1 MCCKACGEM
10 LTEDIERELE
20 KAVEVLERGGVVVYP
35 TETVYGLG
43 ADALSERA
51 VRRVFELKGRAFK
64 KPISVAVSSF
74 EMLESVAIVESAEVE
89 EILNALL
96 PGPVTVLLPRKAVLP
111 EILTAGSPLVGVR
124 MPEHEIAL
132 RLITAFGRP
141 LTATSA
147 NISGKK
153 PPASFE
159 DVEIE
164 ADFKLN
170 GGRCPYGEP
179 STVVCLSVSAF
190 SAVVSEASAAS
201 SASAA
206 SATGTGSGG
215 SGVISQGGLQGKA
228 EKERG
233 RRERGLNAVERLV
246 LRRGAGYERVLHIL
260 RNSSLGKRIHGV
272 SVPELR

>member
-1 MCCKACGEM
+1 M
-10 LTEDIERELE
+10 LTEDMERELE
-20 KAVEVLERGGVVVYP
+20 KAVEVLESGGVVVYP

-43 ADALSERA
+43 ADAFSERA
-51 VRRVFELKGRAFK
+51 VRRVFELKGRDFK

-96 PGPVTVLLPRKAVLP
+96 PGPVTVLLPRRAVLP
-111 EILTAGSPLVGVR
+111 EILTGGSPLVGVR

-190 SAVVSEASAAS
+190 SAVSEASEAS
-201 SASAA
+201 LA
-206 SATGTGSGG
+206 GTGSGG
-215 SGVISQGGLQGKA
+215 SGVISSQGGLQGKA

-233 RRERGLNAVERLV
+233 KRERELNAVERLV

-272 SVPELR
+272 PVSELR

>member
-1 MCCKACGEM
+1 MCIR
-10 LTEDIERELE
+10 DR
-20 KAVEVLERGGVVVYP
+20 
-35 TETVYGLG
+35 
-43 ADALSERA
+43 
-51 VRRVFELKGRAFK
+51 
-64 KPISVAVSSF
+64 
-74 EMLESVAIVESAEVE
+74 
-89 EILNALL
+89 
-96 PGPVTVLLPRKAVLP
+96 
-111 EILTAGSPLVGVR
+111 
-124 MPEHEIAL
+124 HEIAL

-190 SAVVSEASAAS
+190 SAVSEASEAS
-201 SASAA
+201 SALAA

-215 SGVISQGGLQGKA
+215 SSGVISSQGGLQGKA

-233 RRERGLNAVERLV
+233 RSERGLNAVERLV
-246 LRRGAGYERVLHIL
+246 LRRGAGYELSLIHISEPT
-260 RNSSLGKRIHGV
+260 R
-272 SVPELR
+272 PY

>member
-1 MCCKACGEM
+1 M

-20 KAVEVLERGGVVVYP
+20 KAVEVLESGGVVVYP

-51 VRRVFELKGRAFK
+51 VRRVFELKGRDFK

-74 EMLESVAIVESAEVE
+74 EMLESVAIVESGEVE

-96 PGPVTVLLPRKAVLP
+96 PGPVTVLLPRRAVLP
-111 EILTAGSPLVGVR
+111 EILTGGSPLVGVR

-179 STVVCLSVSAF
+179 STVVCLSLSAF
-190 SAVVSEASAAS
+190 SAVVSEASEAS
-201 SASAA
+201 KA
-206 SATGTGSGG
+206 SATRTGSGG
-215 SGVISQGGLQGKA
+215 SSVISQGGLQGKA

-233 RRERGLNAVERLV
+233 RRERRLNAVEQLV

>member
-1 MCCKACGEM
+1 M
-10 LTEDIERELE
+10 LTGDIERELE

-111 EILTAGSPLVGVR
+111 EILTGGSPLVGVR
-124 MPEHEIAL
+124 MPKHEIAL

-147 NISGKK
+147 NLSGKK

-179 STVVCLSVSAF
+179 STVVCLSLSAF
-190 SAVVSEASAAS
+190 SAVSEASS
-201 SASAA
+201 A

-215 SGVISQGGLQGKA
+215 SSVISSQGGLQGKA
-228 EKERG
+228 EKEKG
-233 RRERGLNAVERLV
+233 RRERGLDAVERLV

-260 RNSSLGKRIHGV
+260 RNSSLGKGIHGV
-272 SVPELR
+272 SVSELR

>member
-1 MCCKACGEM
+1 M
-10 LTEDIERELE
+10 LTEDMERELE

-43 ADALSERA
+43 ADAFSERA
-51 VRRVFELKGRAFK
+51 VRRVFELKGRDFK

-96 PGPVTVLLPRKAVLP
+96 PGPVTVLLPRRAVLP
-111 EILTAGSPLVGVR
+111 EILTGGSPLVGVR

-147 NISGKK
+147 NLSGKK

-179 STVVCLSVSAF
+179 STVVCLSLSAF
-190 SAVVSEASAAS
+190 SAVSEASEASEASA
-201 SASAA
+201 ASAA

-215 SGVISQGGLQGKA
+215 SSGVISSQGGLQGKA
-228 EKERG
+228 EKEKG
-233 RRERGLNAVERLV
+233 RREERELNAVERLV

-260 RNSSLGKRIHGV
+260 RNSSLGKGIHGV
-272 SVPELR
+272 SVSELR

>member
-1 MCCKACGEM
+1 M
-10 LTEDIERELE
+10 ERELE
-20 KAVEVLERGGVVVYP
+20 KAVEVLESGGVVVYP

-43 ADALSERA
+43 ADAFSERA

-190 SAVVSEASAAS
+190 SAVSEASEASAE
-201 SASAA
+201 
-206 SATGTGSGG
+206 GTGSGG
-215 SGVISQGGLQGKA
+215 SGVISSQGGLQGKA
-228 EKERG
+228 EKEKG
-233 RRERGLNAVERLV
+233 RRERGLDAVERLV

-272 SVPELR
+272 SVSELR

>member
-1 MCCKACGEM
+1 M
-10 LTEDIERELE
+10 LTKDMERELE

-96 PGPVTVLLPRKAVLP
+96 PGPVTVLLPRRAVLP
-111 EILTAGSPLVGVR
+111 EILTGGSPLVGVR

-132 RLITAFGRP
+132 RLIAAFGRP

-147 NISGKK
+147 NLSGKK

-179 STVVCLSVSAF
+179 STVVCLSISAF
-190 SAVVSEASAAS
+190 SAVVSEASS
-201 SASAA
+201 A

-215 SGVISQGGLQGKA
+215 SGVISSQGGLQGKA

-233 RRERGLNAVERLV
+233 RRGRELDAVERLV

>member
-1 MCCKACGEM
+1 MYK
-10 LTEDIERELE
+10 RQ
-20 KAVEVLERGGVVVYP
+20 
-35 TETVYGLG
+35 
-43 ADALSERA
+43 
-51 VRRVFELKGRAFK
+51 ELKGRDFK

-96 PGPVTVLLPRKAVLP
+96 PGPVTVLLPRRAVLP
-111 EILTAGSPLVGVR
+111 EILTGGSPLVGVR

-147 NISGKK
+147 NLSGKK

-190 SAVVSEASAAS
+190 SAVSEASS
-201 SASAA
+201 A

-215 SGVISQGGLQGKA
+215 SGVISSQGGLQGKA
-228 EKERG
+228 EKEKG
-233 RRERGLNAVERLV
+233 RREKGLDAVERLV

-272 SVPELR
+272 SVSELR

>member
-1 MCCKACGEM
+1 M
-10 LTEDIERELE
+10 ERELE
-20 KAVEVLERGGVVVYP
+20 KAVEVLESGGVVVYP

-111 EILTAGSPLVGVR
+111 EILTGGSPLVGVR

-190 SAVVSEASAAS
+190 SAVSEASAT
-201 SASAA
+201 

-215 SGVISQGGLQGKA
+215 SGVISSQGGLQGKA

-233 RRERGLNAVERLV
+233 RRERELNAVERLV

-272 SVPELR
+272 SVSELR

>member
-1 MCCKACGEM
+1 M

-20 KAVEVLERGGVVVYP
+20 KAVEVLESGGVVVYP

-51 VRRVFELKGRAFK
+51 VRRVFELKGRDFK

-96 PGPVTVLLPRKAVLP
+96 PGPVTVLLPRRAVLP
-111 EILTAGSPLVGVR
+111 EILTGGSPLVGVR

-132 RLITAFGRP
+132 RLISAFGRP

-147 NISGKK
+147 NLSGKK

-179 STVVCLSVSAF
+179 STVVCLSLPAF
-190 SAVVSEASAAS
+190 SAVSEASEAS

-206 SATGTGSGG
+206 SATETGSGG
-215 SGVISQGGLQGKA
+215 SSGVISSQGGLQGKA

-233 RRERGLNAVERLV
+233 RRERELNAVERLV

-272 SVPELR
+272 SVSELR

>member
-1 MCCKACGEM
+1 M

-20 KAVEVLERGGVVVYP
+20 KAVEVLESGGVVVYP

-96 PGPVTVLLPRKAVLP
+96 PGPVTVLLPRRAVLP
-111 EILTAGSPLVGVR
+111 EILTGGSPLVGVR

-190 SAVVSEASAAS
+190 SAVSEAS
-201 SASAA
+201 SASSA
-206 SATGTGSGG
+206 SATGTGSGS
-215 SGVISQGGLQGKA
+215 SGVISSQGGLQGKA

>member
-1 MCCKACGEM
+1 M
-10 LTEDIERELE
+10 
-20 KAVEVLERGGVVVYP
+20 LERGGVVVYP

-96 PGPVTVLLPRKAVLP
+96 PGPVTVLLPRRAVLP
-111 EILTAGSPLVGVR
+111 EILTGGSPLVGVR

-190 SAVVSEASAAS
+190 SAVSEASEAS
-201 SASAA
+201 SA
-206 SATGTGSGG
+206 GTGSGG
-215 SGVISQGGLQGKA
+215 SSVISSQGGLQGKA
-228 EKERG
+228 EKEKG
-233 RRERGLNAVERLV
+233 RRERGLDAVERLV

-272 SVPELR
+272 SVSELR

>member
-1 MCCKACGEM
+1 M
-10 LTEDIERELE
+10 LTEDMERELE

-51 VRRVFELKGRAFK
+51 VRRVFELKGRDFK

-74 EMLESVAIVESAEVE
+74 EMLESVAIVESGEVE

-96 PGPVTVLLPRKAVLP
+96 PGPVTVLLPRRAVLP
-111 EILTAGSPLVGVR
+111 EILTGGSPLVGVR

-159 DVEIE
+159 DVEIG

-179 STVVCLSVSAF
+179 STVVCLSLSAF
-190 SAVVSEASAAS
+190 SAVSEASEASAAS

-206 SATGTGSGG
+206 SATETGSGG
-215 SGVISQGGLQGKA
+215 SSGVISSQGGLQGKA

-233 RRERGLNAVERLV
+233 RRGRGLDAVERLV

-260 RNSSLGKRIHGV
+260 RNSSLGKGIHGV
-272 SVPELR
+272 SVSELR

>member
-1 MCCKACGEM
+1 M
-10 LTEDIERELE
+10 ERELK

-51 VRRVFELKGRAFK
+51 VRRVFELKGRDFK

-111 EILTAGSPLVGVR
+111 EILTGGSPLVGVR

-147 NISGKK
+147 NLSGKK

-190 SAVVSEASAAS
+190 SAVSEAS
-201 SASAA
+201 SASSALAA
-206 SATGTGSGG
+206 SATGTDSGD
-215 SGVISQGGLQGKA
+215 SSVISQGGLQGKA
-228 EKERG
+228 EKEKG
-233 RRERGLNAVERLV
+233 RRERELNAVERLV

-272 SVPELR
+272 SVSELR

>member
-1 MCCKACGEM
+1 M
-10 LTEDIERELE
+10 LTKDMERELE
-20 KAVEVLERGGVVVYP
+20 KAVEVLESGGVVVYP

-96 PGPVTVLLPRKAVLP
+96 PGPVTVLLPRRAVLP
-111 EILTAGSPLVGVR
+111 EILTGGSPLVGVR

-147 NISGKK
+147 NLSGKK

-190 SAVVSEASAAS
+190 SAVSEASE
-201 SASAA
+201 ASAA

-215 SGVISQGGLQGKA
+215 SGSQGGLQGKA

-233 RRERGLNAVERLV
+233 RRGRELDAVERLV

-272 SVPELR
+272 SVSELR

>member
-1 MCCKACGEM
+1 M

-43 ADALSERA
+43 ADAFSERA

-111 EILTAGSPLVGVR
+111 EILTGGSPLVGVR

-132 RLITAFGRP
+132 RLISAFGRP

-179 STVVCLSVSAF
+179 STVVCLSLSAF
-190 SAVVSEASAAS
+190 SAVSEASEAS
-201 SASAA
+201 SA

-215 SGVISQGGLQGKA
+215 SGVISSQGGLQGKA
-228 EKERG
+228 EKEKG
-233 RRERGLNAVERLV
+233 RRERELNAVERLV

-272 SVPELR
+272 SVSELR